1 MSRADI
7 IFSCKLGLVTATLIL
22 VLWALNTFLG

>member
-7 IFSCKLGLVTATLIL
+7 IFTVKLGLVTATLIL
-22 VLWALNTFLG
+22 VLWALNAFLS